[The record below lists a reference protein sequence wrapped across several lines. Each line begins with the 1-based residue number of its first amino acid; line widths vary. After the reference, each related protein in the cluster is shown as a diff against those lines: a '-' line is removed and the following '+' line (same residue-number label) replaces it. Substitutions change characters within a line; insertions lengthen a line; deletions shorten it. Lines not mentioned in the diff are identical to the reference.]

1 MNTPDA
7 TERRGVLSNRQPHRR
22 SVKAALA
29 HASCKRRLL
38 RHGMETRCPQG
49 PGRDSLLARCAA

>member
-7 TERRGVLSNRQPHRR
+7 TERRGVRSDRQLYRR
-22 SVKAALA
+22 SVKAQLA
-29 HASCKRRLL
+29 KPGESAGCCVMGWKPAA
-38 RHGMETRCPQG
+38 PQG